1 MFDGIIS
8 ATGGAILIVCAFLI
22 MYKFKRLEDQ
32 LAKLSES
39 HFELAKNYLNF
50 KVTQQGKK

>member
-1 MFDGIIS
+1 MFDSILTATS
-8 ATGGAILIVCAFLI
+8 ALILAACVFLI
-22 MYKFKRLEDQ
+22 SYKFKRLEDQ